1 MLFYNSVSYVNNYN
15 NIVSVML
22 SVILISIL
30 IKNIFLISDILAYGQ
45 QILKEKVITATEK
58 GKRIGSN
65 LDDRN
70 NAITNS
76 KLIQNNNNN
85 MQYDPTVLNNR
96 NDNIN
101 KVIILTFGDTEKSQ
115 LTAAKPILDQF
126 GAIIC
131 C

>member
-1 MLFYNSVSYVNNYN
+1 
-15 NIVSVML
+15 
-22 SVILISIL
+22 
-30 IKNIFLISDILAYGQ
+30 
-45 QILKEKVITATEK
+45 
-58 GKRIGSN
+58 
-65 LDDRN
+65 
-70 NAITNS
+70 
-76 KLIQNNNNN
+76 
-85 MQYDPTVLNNR
+85 MQYDLTMLSNG